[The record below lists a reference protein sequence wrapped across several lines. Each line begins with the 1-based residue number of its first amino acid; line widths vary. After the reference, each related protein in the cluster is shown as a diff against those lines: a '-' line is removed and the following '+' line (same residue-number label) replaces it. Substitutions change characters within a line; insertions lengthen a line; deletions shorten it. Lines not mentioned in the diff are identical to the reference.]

1 MTANLFSVYFSIR
14 MTLDIKIS
22 VVLFPDFF
30 LHATCNERLIVVS
43 FLPHISSLCD
53 MKEMTAS
60 SQKYPITSETHSL
73 IMSTKAKDVPQA
85 AEPSFE
91 QSASGDTES
100 IDTRIVFGEDAP
112 AYKVLQDANLL
123 VTKYRKQ
130 SFEDIFEECDL
141 TPNSSHSKN
150 FDMRMK
156 YGVYW
161 TPGCGFLLYV
171 SFYI

>member
-1 MTANLFSVYFSIR
+1 MTAILFSVYFSIR
-14 MTLDIKIS
+14 MTPDIKIS
-22 VVLFPDFF
+22 VVLLLHSFSRFF
-30 LHATCNERLIVVS
+30 HERLKIVVP
-43 FLPHISSLCD
+43 FLPHISHPFA

-100 IDTRIVFGEDAP
+100 IDTRIVYGEDAP